1 MPDGPANE
9 RSDNKQS
16 NAEFDYAIANDREA
30 HIAPDGPA
38 KWWQLQ

>member
-9 RSDNKQS
+9 RSYDERS
-16 NAEFDYAIANDREA
+16 DAESDHAIADDREA

-38 KWWQLQ
+38 EGRRL